1 MRLLILIACVCLTAG
16 CTVGSSTSRRPALT
30 RPAVGP
36 EGTFWDAAGAAQR
49 DNAEA
54 FLFLVS
60 TRWLHEQVLPR
71 RARFAVTTGDEYARE
86 DLRLRKEL
94 EPYAVDKVKL
104 ARRYMAHLRETLAG
118 RFLDVGKPE
127 YELLYKDEFGR
138 AVGPN
143 HATVAVL
150 VHPKGPAGN
159 AAPASVEVHFV
170 QHEGRWLLD
179 GLTPDPNKGAFA
191 RE

>member
-1 MRLLILIACVCLTAG
+1 MKLPWVLGWVLIAAG
-16 CTVGSSTSRRPALT
+16 CTVGSSTSLRPALT

-49 DNAEA
+49 DNGQA

-60 TRWLHEQVLPR
+60 TRWLHQQVLPR
-71 RARFAVTTGDEYARE
+71 RARLDVATSEEYAKE
-86 DLRLRKEL
+86 DARLRKEL
-94 EPYAVDKVKL
+94 EPFSADTDKL
-104 ARRYMAHLRETLAG
+104 ARRYMAFLRETLAD
-118 RFLDVGKPE
+118 RFIEVGKPE
-127 YELLYKDEFGR
+127 FELLYKDEFGR
-138 AVGPN
+138 AMGPN
-143 HATVAVL
+143 HAAVAVL

-159 AAPASVEVHFV
+159 AAPASVQIRFV

-179 GLTPDPNKGAFA
+179 GFSPDPNKGAFA